1 MPSSNSPRFYA
12 RFIPSEEVNSV
23 TQWKFGS
30 VDGSEPEPE
39 PETDALPELPPPP
52 TADEITA
59 LCEQARQDGFAQG
72 YEHGRAEASLEWQ
85 QRMDD
90 YIAGQGQ
97 EAAQRAA
104 AVVQELHTTF
114 NELQQ
119 TLARQVLE
127 LACEVARQVVR
138 QELTVRP
145 EALEVVVSEAVGGL
159 LAQARPA
166 LVRLHPEDAE
176 RLQGPLRERYGDAGV
191 QWVADPQ
198 VPPGGCWVESA
209 GTVIDGTVAKRWERA
224 VAALGLQS
232 AWDAE
237 ESADVR

>member
-39 PETDALPELPPPP
+39 PLTDAAPDLPPPP
-52 TADEITA
+52 TADEIAA
-59 LCEQARQDGFAQG
+59 LCEQARQEGFAQG
-72 YEHGRAEASLEWQ
+72 QEHGRAETTLEWQ
-85 QRMDD
+85 RRMDD

-97 EAAQRAA
+97 DAAQRVA
-104 AVVQELHTTF
+104 AVVQALQSNF

-119 TLARQVLE
+119 GLARQVLE

-138 QELTVRP
+138 QELSVRP
-145 EALEVVVSEAVGGL
+145 EALEAVVREAVAGL

-166 LVRLHPEDAE
+166 LVRLHPEDAA
-176 RLQGPLRERYGDAGV
+176 RLEQPLREAYGDAAV

-209 GTVIDGTVAKRWERA
+209 GTVVDGSVAKRWERA

-237 ESADVR
+237 EPADAR

>member
-39 PETDALPELPPPP
+39 LPAEAEPPVPPPP
-52 TADEITA
+52 TADEILA
-59 LCEQARQDGFAQG
+59 LCEQAREQGFVQG
-72 YEHGRAEASLEWQ
+72 QEQGRAEASLEWQ
-85 QRMDD
+85 RRMDE
-90 YIAGQGQ
+90 YVAGEGQ
-97 EAAQRAA
+97 EAARRVA
-104 AVVQELHTTF
+104 AVVQELQSTF

-119 TLARQVLE
+119 TLARQVLD

-138 QELTVRP
+138 QELSVRP
-145 EALEVVVSEAVGGL
+145 EALEAVVREAVGGL

-166 LVRLHPEDAE
+166 LVRLHPDDAQ
-176 RLQGPLRERYGDAGV
+176 RLEQPLREAYGDAAV

-209 GTVIDGTVAKRWERA
+209 GTVVDGTVAKRWERA

-232 AWDAE
+232 AWDTE
-237 ESADVR
+237 ESADAR